1 MHLIEQRSLSM
12 TLRVQKKKH
21 KKKQKKSTMERAFQK
36 FQNVT
41 WSKNLDFVFSSFFSW
56 VTSNLK
62 GFLCSENH
70 STHETEKHFRLEK
83 ICF

>member
-1 MHLIEQRSLSM
+1 
-12 TLRVQKKKH
+12 
-21 KKKQKKSTMERAFQK
+21 MERAFQK

-83 ICF
+83 ICFWRYDCTCKVTTWVVWEHLEDIYPEKR